1 MRIVIATLLSAVL
14 VACNVYQTPPP
25 GPPPDGPGTCGS
37 ACRNLDRLG
46 CGLGPD
52 CLDLCE
58 QTMAA
63 EADVGER
70 LPVGCL
76 TAAETCDAAALC
88 R

>member
-1 MRIVIATLLSAVL
+1 MRRLVVLLALAVT
-14 VACNVYQTPPP
+14 ACVYPAPPP
-25 GPPPDGPGTCGS
+25 EPPPDGPGTCGD

-46 CGLGPD
+46 CGLGPE

-58 QTMAA
+58 SAA
-63 EADVGER
+63 SAEDDVGER

-76 TAAETCDAAALC
+76 TAAETCDEAALC